1 MMLPK
6 SPQVEVNTYSNKT
19 DVIFK
24 PLQLRVFHP
33 SLTDQHAAMVLK
45 YLYQLHE
52 HMHRP
57 KTSTKKG
64 ICKAIS
70 AAKSGLKGKLV
81 VLSVEM
87 ARWVLVKGI
96 LEILKLYR
104 GNLWFTLEAR
114 NSFLA
119 MKNSWWKEGP
129 ELLSGMLLHFPRPKH
144 HNQNHTSKS
153 IILWSYLVLL
163 VACRPMCKI
172 AIAHPMQT
180 VDVIPS
186 SCKICGRADC
196 NSMQATKILRSA
208 TRCCGSYDRPT
219 STLWQRHL
227 RHKAPSISTVKAIQ
241 RSVL

>member
-33 SLTDQHAAMVLK
+33 VSLTDHHTNMLPAMVLK

-81 VLSVEM
+81 VLNSVEM

-96 LEILKLYR
+96 LEMLKLVFR
-104 GNLWFTLEAR
+104 IGSKE
-114 NSFLA
+114 FL
-119 MKNSWWKEGP
+119 
-129 ELLSGMLLHFPRPKH
+129 
-144 HNQNHTSKS
+144 
-153 IILWSYLVLL
+153 
-163 VACRPMCKI
+163 
-172 AIAHPMQT
+172 
-180 VDVIPS
+180 S
-186 SCKICGRADC
+186 SHEK
-196 NSMQATKILRSA
+196 
-208 TRCCGSYDRPT
+208 
-219 STLWQRHL
+219 
-227 RHKAPSISTVKAIQ
+227 
-241 RSVL
+241 